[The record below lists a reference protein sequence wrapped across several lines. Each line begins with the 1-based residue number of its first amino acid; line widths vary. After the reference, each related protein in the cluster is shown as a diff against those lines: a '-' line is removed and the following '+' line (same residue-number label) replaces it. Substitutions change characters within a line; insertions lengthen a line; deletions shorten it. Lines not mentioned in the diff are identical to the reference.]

1 MITYKNLLERLDV
14 KKASMGTVIRD
25 FKKSDAPQFAGKSDK
40 KRREMAIAA
49 KLAAEE
55 VEFAAE
61 GRMKELAYDMEQMG
75 EKEFKA
81 KHKKSKKDMQ
91 AALGSPQTKR

>member
-1 MITYKNLLERLDV
+1 MITYKKLLERLDV
-14 KKASMGTVIRD
+14 KKADMGEVITD
-25 FKKSDAPQFAGKSDK
+25 FQDSDAPQFKGKSK
-40 KRREMAIAA
+40 EKRREMAIAA

-55 VEFAAE
+55 VDLEE

-81 KHKKSKKDMQ
+81 KHKKSKRDMQ
-91 AALGSPQTKR
+91 TALGGLSTDK